1 MGRVIFGDVI
11 LRGGESKVSLRK
23 NAAGGCRKCPGVLE
37 GVCVCVRARAR
48 PGVLEGVC
56 VCVCVCT
63 MLGMSG
69 NFSEQ
74 ILRSICSGEC
84 QVEAAGLISHQP
96 PSIVWAVIRER
107 KPSPSDKAVLHSVGH
122 SKLHQTVP
130 MQKPFKNTRFY
141 SSTSRWQS

>member
-1 MGRVIFGDVI
+1 MGRVIFGDAVACNFK
-11 LRGGESKVSLRK
+11 RWRVKSQSEK
-23 NAAGGCRKCPGVLE
+23 KCSRRMQEVPR
-37 GVCVCVRARAR
+37 CVR
-48 PGVLEGVC
+48 GCVC